1 MNMRRKTKIEMVYEL
16 RLALVEKR
24 NGELKGMSLDTQI
37 EMLQA
42 AISNFDY
49 NAQRNAV
56 LWK

>member
-1 MNMRRKTKIEMVYEL
+1 MRKKTKIEMIYEL

-24 NGELKGMSLDTQI
+24 NGELKGMSLDTKI
-37 EMLQA
+37 EMLQT

-49 NAQRNAV
+49 NAQRNAA

>member
-1 MNMRRKTKIEMVYEL
+1 MVYEL

>member
-1 MNMRRKTKIEMVYEL
+1 MNMRKKTKIEMIYEL

-24 NGELKGMSLDTQI
+24 SSELKCMDLDTKI
-37 EMLQA
+37 EMLQT

-49 NAQRNAV
+49 NAQRNAA